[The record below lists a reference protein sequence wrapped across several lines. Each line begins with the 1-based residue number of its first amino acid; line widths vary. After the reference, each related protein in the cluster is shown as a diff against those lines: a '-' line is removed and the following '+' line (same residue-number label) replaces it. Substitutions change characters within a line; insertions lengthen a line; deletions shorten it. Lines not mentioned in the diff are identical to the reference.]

1 MIAKKNSRLDLERK
15 KNALFF
21 IGLMTAGSFTLAAFT
36 YSTPLERDIDKR
48 VVGFELVEFTTDY
61 EEVPQEKPII
71 EKQHNN
77 QNDEQKQKSID
88 ATLDLT
94 EDLKSVDNTK
104 KVAEAKVVLK
114 ATGWVVGDD
123 IDFKGDISL
132 EDDIPE
138 WVDVDAKFIGG
149 TSAMKKY
156 IKENC
161 VYPEDA
167 IRFGEAGT
175 VYVSFVI
182 EKDGSVSNIEVVG
195 SASKTLDREAKRIV
209 RGFPKWIP
217 GELNYEVVRSRIR
230 LPIVFE
236 ITP

>member
-1 MIAKKNSRLDLERK
+1 MS
-15 KNALFF
+15 
-21 IGLMTAGSFTLAAFT
+21 
-36 YSTPLERDIDKR
+36 
-48 VVGFELVEFTTDY
+48 
-61 EEVPQEKPII
+61 
-71 EKQHNN
+71 
-77 QNDEQKQKSID
+77 
-88 ATLDLT
+88 
-94 EDLKSVDNTK
+94 
-104 KVAEAKVVLK
+104 
-114 ATGWVVGDD
+114 GDD

-138 WVDVDAKFIGG
+138 WVDVDARFIGG
-149 TSAMKKY
+149 TSEMKKF

-167 IRFGEAGT
+167 VRFGEEGT

-182 EKDGSVSNIEVVG
+182 EKDGSVSNIKVVG
-195 SASKTLDREAKRIV
+195 SASKALDREAKRIV